1 MNHALLTIAV
11 LALLTGC
18 ASEPTI
24 QTGPNAEVSFD
35 GLVRIDNSRFAGAW
49 IDPQVDLAR
58 FKKVMP
64 GGAEFEFRSVDKI
77 SDSAAR
83 RSSSRE
89 FFISETDQQ
98 KLEQIMSDIFDEEL
112 SRSEIYALAT
122 EPGPDVMIVR
132 GAMLDIVSY
141 VPPDIRGRGEIYLD
155 QVGAATLVIEVVD
168 SLTGEVVARAVER
181 RAAEP
186 AGRMGIQSTT
196 VSNWQEVRRLA
207 RRWARTL
214 REGLEALVTAGA

>member
-1 MNHALLTIAV
+1 MKNYLIPCALV
-11 LALLTGC
+11 LLAGC
-18 ASEPTI
+18 AGEPTI
-24 QTGPNAEVSFD
+24 QSGPNAEVSYD
-35 GLVRIDNSRFAGAW
+35 GLVRVDNARFAGAW
-49 IDPQVDLAR
+49 IDPEVDLTR
-58 FKKVMP
+58 FKKIMP
-64 GGAEFEFRSVDKI
+64 GGAEFEFRSVDKV

-83 RSSSRE
+83 RSNKRE
-89 FFISETDQQ
+89 FFISESDQQ
-98 KLEQIMSDIFDEEL
+98 KLEQVMNEIFDEEL
-112 SRSEIYALAT
+112 SKSEIYAFT
-122 EPGPDVMIVR
+122 DEPGPDVMIVR

-186 AGRMGIQSTT
+186 AGRMGMQSTSVT
-196 VSNWQEVRRLA
+196 NWQEVRRLA

-214 REGLEALVTAGA
+214 REGLESLVSQA